1 MRRVISLKSPWRP
14 RSDPLF
20 LSRVRKEEKVKWPY
34 TCGMLCAVS
43 MSVTYAHGSYH
54 PAYRRACVIRQYLP
68 KIYIYIYI
76 QRVYCI
82 LCLSC
87 FDMAWSNFVCIK
99 MPLSGSRIDLCVYSR
114 IFISLLLNDI
124 WRAPYR
130 WFRELYFFRMIF
142 HVKFNLSKL

>member
-76 QRVYCI
+76 YNGSTVYFVSRVSIWLDQISFVSKC
-82 LCLSC
+82 LCLARVSIC
-87 FDMAWSNFVCIK
+87 A
-99 MPLSGSRIDLCVYSR
+99 
-114 IFISLLLNDI
+114 FIREFL
-124 WRAPYR
+124 
-130 WFRELYFFRMIF
+130 FRFY
-142 HVKFNLSKL
+142 